1 MLLLLAFDE
10 FYSLC
15 SFYFVD
21 NTKEIRI
28 SRSSE
33 VGYITSLHFP
43 AKYNSSTVSNTYRYV
58 LLNPYGRIEV
68 KLTDWDLLPG
78 STFNVSDLWVTR
90 NSRTKCWALCCC
102 YWTFPIFGLN
112 MRIIMF
118 IAYIEKLHIHGAS
131 ERFVCRLLSAM
142 ARASSGDAATLDLSL
157 CQQANSKTQV
167 VQSCR

>member
-28 SRSSE
+28 SRSSQ

-118 IAYIEKLHIHGAS
+118 ISYIEKYTWSKWTICLQITFGNGTS
-131 ERFVCRLLSAM
+131 IIRR
-142 ARASSGDAATLDLSL
+142 RGDARRFALSTN
-157 CQQANSKTQV
+157 Q
-167 VQSCR
+167 